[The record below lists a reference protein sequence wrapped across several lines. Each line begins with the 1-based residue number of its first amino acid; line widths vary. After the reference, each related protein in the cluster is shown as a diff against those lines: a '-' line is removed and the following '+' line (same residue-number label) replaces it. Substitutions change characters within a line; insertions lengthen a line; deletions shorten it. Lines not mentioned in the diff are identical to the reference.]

1 MRRKTSAE
9 IRRDAQL
16 MAERKR
22 AEGCE
27 PCAQGYEQL
36 AAKHQPT
43 RRKFL
48 QWAIGAVSATAG
60 LVGIDFLRSESAFA
74 SGLSQQGCKS
84 IYGECQSTG
93 YTCVSG
99 MAENGQYCNLFCCNA
114 DLYVGAVMP
123 YQVCCNAGTFH
134 TECMNC

>member
-9 IRRDAQL
+9 IRRDAQS

-22 AEGCE
+22 TEGCE
-27 PCAQGYEQL
+27 PCAQAYEQL
-36 AAKHQPT
+36 AVKHQTT

-48 QWAIGAVSATAG
+48 QWAAGGVSAAAA
-60 LVGIDFLRSESAFA
+60 LMGISILRSDMVLAT
-74 SGLSQQGCKS
+74 GTSQQGCTS
-84 IYGECQSTG
+84 IYGQCQSTG

-99 MAENGQYCNLFCCNA
+99 RAENGQYCNMFCCNA